1 MGCRFGSPSVPCWL
15 WRRGSAAPKLACDAG
30 PEADSARRGD
40 ACPCSEPVG
49 VRSLAVGSRTVSAP
63 AAVAAGAFALPAAAS
78 SCRKLA
84 GCRDAQVCHADGPVL
99 IDGPAY
105 GIVSGAPGSPD
116 GFDRSVA
123 SGSQTDRVAG

>member
-15 WRRGSAAPKLACDAG
+15 WRRGSAAPKLACDSGA
-30 PEADSARRGD
+30 EADSARGDD
-40 ACPCSEPVG
+40 ACRCPPPAG
-49 VRSLAVGSRTVSAP
+49 VPSLAFGSRTAWAP
-63 AAVAAGAFALPAAAS
+63 VAVAAGASALTAAAS

-105 GIVSGAPGSPD
+105 WTVSGAPDSPD